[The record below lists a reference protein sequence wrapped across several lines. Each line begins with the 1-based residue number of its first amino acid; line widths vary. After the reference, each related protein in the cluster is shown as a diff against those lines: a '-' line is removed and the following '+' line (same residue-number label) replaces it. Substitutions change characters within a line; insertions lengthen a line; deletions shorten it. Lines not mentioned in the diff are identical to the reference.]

1 MWQHEGY
8 TYPTT
13 DHRHDHGV
21 STVGSTVRVHRW
33 IVHCAPAPNL
43 GTSIVGSSIVLP
55 RLISARPSLDH
66 PSLLPT
72 RDRGASVVGFD
83 ERCTQSSRRGAKARE
98 ARKAKKAKRI
108 KEAISGSA
116 KRKCKFLKILKQI
129 VAYMRELEH
138 ISNSGDSRKLVQFF
152 FSEN

>member
-1 MWQHEGY
+1 M
-8 TYPTT
+8 
-13 DHRHDHGV
+13 
-21 STVGSTVRVHRW
+21 
-33 IVHCAPAPNL
+33 
-43 GTSIVGSSIVLP
+43 LP

-83 ERCTQSSRRGAKARE
+83 ERCTQSSRRGAKKARE

-116 KRKCKFLKILKQI
+116 KNCKFLKISEADCGI
-129 VAYMRELEH
+129 HARIRAY
-138 ISNSGDSRKLVQFF
+138 
-152 FSEN
+152 

>member
-8 TYPTT
+8 TYATT
-13 DHRHDHGV
+13 DHRHDHGA
-21 STVGSTVRVHRW
+21 STVGSIMRVHRW

-43 GTSIVGSSIVLP
+43 GTSIVGSSIVPP

-83 ERCTQSSRRGAKARE
+83 ERCTQSSRRGAKKARE
-98 ARKAKKAKRI
+98 ARKARRAKRI

-116 KRKCKFLKILKQI
+116 KNCNFFLKI
-129 VAYMRELEH
+129 
-138 ISNSGDSRKLVQFF
+138 
-152 FSEN
+152 SEADCGINAIIRAS